1 MLRARLGW
9 VVIAYR
15 LGTHYQPRGTAGQE
29 RILAQMQEG
38 DARKTRR

>member
-1 MLRARLGW
+1 LTLCVVRRLAFVWPPEPCG
-9 VVIAYR
+9 A
-15 LGTHYQPRGTAGQE
+15 AGQE